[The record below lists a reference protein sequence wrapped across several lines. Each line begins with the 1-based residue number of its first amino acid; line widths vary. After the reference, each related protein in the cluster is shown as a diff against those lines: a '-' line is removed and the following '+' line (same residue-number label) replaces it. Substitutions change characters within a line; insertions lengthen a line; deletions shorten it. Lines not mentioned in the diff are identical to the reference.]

1 MDFFEIFQSNGQ
13 NQQMNVHLCNL
24 QMNKY
29 GERVLSCI
37 RSGMQSS
44 WRANVLQSLGL
55 NCHKHIFLEV
65 SN

>member
-37 RSGMQSS
+37 RSGM
-44 WRANVLQSLGL
+44 
-55 NCHKHIFLEV
+55 
-65 SN
+65 SNPSPGGQMYFRV